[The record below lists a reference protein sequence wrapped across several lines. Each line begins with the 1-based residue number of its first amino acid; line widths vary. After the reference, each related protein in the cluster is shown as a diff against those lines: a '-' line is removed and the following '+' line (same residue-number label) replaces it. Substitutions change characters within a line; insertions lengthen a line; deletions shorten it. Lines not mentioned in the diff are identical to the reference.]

1 MSDGVFRL
9 ETVVQHAQGLHARP
23 AVQLVEAAM
32 AFDNCDIQLLKEGT
46 AVDAKSVLQVLTLGA
61 TRGTPI
67 SIVAKG
73 GNAEAAARAVA
84 AVIEVASDDA
94 IPAESD
100 N

>member
-32 AFDNCDIQLLKEGT
+32 AYDSDVQLLKDDT

-61 TRGTPI
+61 VQGTPLI
-67 SIVAKG
+67 VVAKG
-73 GNAEAAARAVA
+73 SDAEAAARAVA
-84 AVIEVASDDA
+84 AVIEVSSSDV

-100 N
+100 Q

>member
-32 AFDNCDIQLLKEGT
+32 AYSSDVQLIKDDT

-61 TRGTPI
+61 VHGTPLVI
-67 SIVAKG
+67 MANGSD
-73 GNAEAAARAVA
+73 AEAAAKAVA
-84 AVIEVASDDA
+84 AVIEVAADDA
-94 IPAESD
+94 LATEPEG
-100 N
+100 